1 MADLWSF
8 DKLTAKRDMTFIKV
22 FFVLVLVVNQ
32 ESILHLINVI
42 ISCTMLEGKSSQNKA
57 KQDKK

>member
-1 MADLWSF
+1 
-8 DKLTAKRDMTFIKV
+8 MTFIKV